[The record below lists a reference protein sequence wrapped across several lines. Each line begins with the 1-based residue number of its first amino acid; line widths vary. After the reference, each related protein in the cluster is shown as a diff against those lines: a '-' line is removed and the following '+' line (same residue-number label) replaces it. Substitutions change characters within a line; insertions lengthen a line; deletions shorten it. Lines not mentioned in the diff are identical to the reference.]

1 MSVWSYS
8 QFTFM
13 QVKIMQKHILLNCS
27 TGLQLN
33 DSVFTLVV
41 WLWDN
46 SCFVIEQFLYLD
58 ALKNSD
64 YFGRKRKK
72 NGLGFSFKNNR
83 NKRIK
88 AMEIFFF
95 FPDQKVNFKYTLYD

>member
-1 MSVWSYS
+1 
-8 QFTFM
+8 
-13 QVKIMQKHILLNCS
+13 MQKHLLLNCS

-46 SCFVIEQFLYLD
+46 SCFIIEQFLYLD
-58 ALKNSD
+58 ALKNSA
-64 YFGRKRKK
+64 YFGRRKK
-72 NGLGFSFKNNR
+72 NGLGFAFKNNR

-95 FPDQKVNFKYTLYD
+95 FEAQKRPEEMKKLPQEC